1 MSTPLVKITDVTLSI
16 GDVSPVNNLSLEI
29 GHGELLSLVG
39 ASGSG
44 KTLTALS
51 IIGLLPPAVE
61 VKSGSIH
68 YKNDNLLKLDEKRLR
83 RIRGSEI
90 AMIFQEPM
98 TSLNPVMTV
107 GTQIGEAIRLHMNC
121 GKKEALERAE
131 AVLREVQV
139 PEPAMRLRSYPHQ
152 LSGGL
157 RQRVMIAI
165 ALSCNPSLLI
175 ADEPTTA
182 LDVTVQAG
190 VMELLQSIKRD
201 RNLSILLITHD
212 IALAAEV
219 SDRIAVIENGAII
232 ETAPPQKLIETP
244 QQDYSKTLIAKAR
257 ARDGWRA
264 NDVEI

>member
-16 GDVSPVNNLSLEI
+16 GNVSPVNNLSLEI

-51 IIGLLPPAVE
+51 IIGLLPSAVE

-83 RIRGSEI
+83 RIRGGEI

-107 GTQIGEAIRLHMNC
+107 GTQISEAIRLHMNC
-121 GKKEALERAE
+121 GKKEARERAK

-157 RQRVMIAI
+157 RQRVIIAI

-190 VMELLQSIKRD
+190 VMELLQSIKRE

-212 IALAAEV
+212 IALASEV

-232 ETAPPQKLIETP
+232 ETATPEELVKTP
-244 QQDYSKTLIAKAR
+244 QQDYSKSLIAKAR
-257 ARDGWRA
+257 ARDGWRG
-264 NDVEI
+264 